1 MAKYAANLHL
11 YNDHNFITQFP
22 LSLLMSSRWL
32 KANGQM
38 STITESSDTRLLWI
52 ESNKLLSL
60 TYTTGQKWVQKQQ
73 KYSDTTFLNRKLQS
87 VIPQVTQ
94 NSMHRITEFYLAFK
108 ECNGLNITCKP
119 KSYKSVF
126 PNWEKHS
133 TQNPQQQQTG
143 LATMA
148 NSQTFW
154 VQGNLRPWLSHG
166 NATAHTPIR
175 YKHYC
180 HCWHWSS
187 RSLVLACTDKSQ

>member
-1 MAKYAANLHL
+1 
-11 YNDHNFITQFP
+11 
-22 LSLLMSSRWL
+22 
-32 KANGQM
+32 
-38 STITESSDTRLLWI
+38 
-52 ESNKLLSL
+52 
-60 TYTTGQKWVQKQQ
+60 
-73 KYSDTTFLNRKLQS
+73 
-87 VIPQVTQ
+87 
-94 NSMHRITEFYLAFK
+94 LAFK

-154 VQGNLRPWLSHG
+154 VQGNLMPWLSHG
-166 NATAHTPIR
+166 NATAHTPIS